1 MSDDGKV
8 PACPSRIQ
16 PLLVLRYSLVRG
28 NVCQSYAEEDCA
40 ELRKRDIR
48 SRGHSVCAGLPLL
61 AKPALGAARRS
72 RSSHALSHRVSGTDL
87 LQSTSPAL
95 ELEAAWLVAQR
106 KPSPNCLCYFCLFM
120 ASSGYQRSKAI
131 ALQRRRQCRDS
142 MVARPFEH
150 ERWASRELTID

>member
-8 PACPSRIQ
+8 PAFPSRIQ

-28 NVCQSYAEEDCA
+28 NACQSYAEEDHA

-48 SRGHSVCAGLPLL
+48 GRGHSVCAGLPLL
-61 AKPALGAARRS
+61 AKPALAAARRS

-106 KPSPNCLCYFCLFM
+106 KPSPSYF
-120 ASSGYQRSKAI
+120 ASSWLPLVINAVKPYSPTKTSTPQLDGCA
-131 ALQRRRQCRDS
+131 
-142 MVARPFEH
+142 
-150 ERWASRELTID
+150 TIRT